1 MCSRARTA
9 EVQHVVPFPVFPAA
23 VAISQRALAARLT
36 AQWLRGE
43 VRSNGAPGVAVGR
56 AKAAVAP
63 RLLNLVVHVPQ
74 PDSAVV
80 GVFSRDCP
88 DLPVIEFAEP
98 LSATSLKSITETI
111 VQLVKN
117 LGWKKSSEHV
127 FNYGSPVGI
136 RVAIEEL
143 PVSVSLFH
151 RNAYNS

>member
-43 VRSNGAPGVAVGR
+43 VRSNGAPGVAV
-56 AKAAVAP
+56 
-63 RLLNLVVHVPQ
+63 
-74 PDSAVV
+74 
-80 GVFSRDCP
+80 